1 MSGSLLVLCERRS
14 VLSTKRK
21 AGVDNYRSALYVQHI
36 FLQRVAISDRT
47 EPQRFPQI
55 IDVDSYNCRQ
65 SSRMSVLLDVEVQF
79 TVGRI

>member
-1 MSGSLLVLCERRS
+1 MLCERRS

-21 AGVDNYRSALYVQHI
+21 AGVDNCWSAIYVQHI
-36 FLQRVAISDRT
+36 WRQRVAASDRA

-55 IDVDSYNCRQ
+55 IDVDSHNCRQ
-65 SSRMSVLLDVEVQF
+65 TSRMSVLLDVEVQF